1 VRLTVGEIV
10 AATGGELLAGD
21 TVAVATSFHIDS
33 RVLLPGG
40 AFVALIAERDGHE
53 YVNDAFARG
62 ASVAIVTRAV
72 EGVKAR
78 PGQAMVRVG
87 DALEALAALG
97 RLARDRLSASAVV
110 AITGSSGKTATKNLT
125 AAALAP
131 GRTIHASPGSFNNEW
146 GVPLSLL
153 GAEPGTDAVV
163 LEMGARFAGNLTYL
177 CEIARPQIG
186 VVTNLGLAHAEFLG
200 GSDGVARVKGELV
213 EALLPDGVAVLNAD
227 DELTGKLAARTRA
240 RVITVGFSAGA
251 DVRIAELLL
260 DEELRPRFRLETPWG
275 ALDVE
280 LGVRGEHQAVNAAM
294 AAAVALELGVA
305 AGDIAAGL
313 ASCAGEA
320 WRMELVRCPNG
331 VLVLNDAYNANP
343 SSMAAAIRSLG
354 QLPSTGRRIAVL
366 GGMRELGEQSAPEH
380 AAVGRL
386 VGASTVDVLVVVG
399 HEGQSIAAGARR
411 LRRLLEIV
419 EVPDAD
425 AARDAVRTL
434 VRPGD
439 VVLVK
444 GSRAVGLE
452 RVASSL
458 AGAGSGTG
466 SSAGSGSSAV
476 ERTSP

>member
-1 VRLTVGEIV
+1 MRLSAGEILT
-10 AATGGELLAGD
+10 ATGGELLAGD
-21 TVAVATSFHIDS
+21 TGVVATSFHIDS

-40 AFVALIAERDGHE
+40 AFVALIAERDGHD

-62 ASVAIVTRAV
+62 ANIAIVTRAV
-72 EGVKAR
+72 ERVDAR
-78 PGQAMVRVG
+78 PDQAIVRVA
-87 DALEALAALG
+87 DTLDALAALG
-97 RLARDRLSASAVV
+97 RLARDRLSAAAVI
-110 AITGSSGKTATKNLT
+110 AITGSSGKTATKNLM

-131 GRTIHASPGSFNNEW
+131 GRTAHVSPGSFNNES
-146 GVPLSLL
+146 GVPLALL

-163 LEMGARFAGNLTYL
+163 LEMGARFAGDLTYL
-177 CEIARPQIG
+177 CAIARPQIG

-200 GSDGVARVKGELV
+200 GPDGIARVKGELV
-213 EALLPDGVAVLNAD
+213 DALLPGGLAVLNAD
-227 DELTGKLAARTRA
+227 DELTGKLAARTKA
-240 RVITVGFSAGA
+240 RVITVGFSADA
-251 DVRIAELLL
+251 DVRIADLLL

-280 LGVRGEHQAVNAAM
+280 LDVRGEHQAVNAAM
-294 AAAVALELGVA
+294 AAAVALELRVAPDGVA
-305 AGDIAAGL
+305 TGL
-313 ASCAGEA
+313 ASGAGEA
-320 WRMELVRCPNG
+320 WRMELLRAPNG

-354 QLPSTGRRIAVL
+354 QLPTSGRRIAVL
-366 GGMRELGEQSAPEH
+366 GEMRELGEHSAPEH

-386 VGASTVDVLVVVG
+386 VGASKVDVLVVVG

-411 LRRLLEIV
+411 MRRLLEIV

-425 AARDAVRTL
+425 AARDAVRKL
-434 VRPGD
+434 VRAGD

-452 RVASSL
+452 RVARSL
-458 AGAGSGTG
+458 
-466 SSAGSGSSAV
+466 AGSGSGSGSG